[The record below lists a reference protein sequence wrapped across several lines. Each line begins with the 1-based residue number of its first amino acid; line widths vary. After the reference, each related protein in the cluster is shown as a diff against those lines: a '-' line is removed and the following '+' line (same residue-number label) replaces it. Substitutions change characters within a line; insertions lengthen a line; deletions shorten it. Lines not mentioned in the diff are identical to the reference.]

1 MIKAGIIG
9 ATGYTGFETIQLLE
23 RHPSVEIAFI
33 TARRDAGKQVSDL
46 YPTPLDLTYQLVD
59 EVDLG
64 SVDVVFLALPHAA
77 SAEMGIKALAAGTR
91 VVDLSADFRLKDVET
106 YETWYNHTHPAPN
119 LLSEAVY
126 GLTEWA
132 RDDLRDAR
140 LVATPGC
147 YPTSVLLALAPLLKV
162 GLLEGATV
170 IADSKSGISGA
181 GRKAKIGSL
190 YTEVSENFKPYAI
203 GYSHRH
209 AVEIEQEMGTLS
221 SAGKAPRGIVFT
233 PHLLPV
239 KRGILS
245 TIYAPLPSG
254 WSGTQLHALFNE
266 TYAAEPFIWLL
277 PLGQTASLSH
287 SVHTNRCTISLHAV
301 PEREQLIIVSTIDNL
316 IKGAA
321 GQGVQNMNVMFGLQ
335 ETLGL
340 VR

>member
-9 ATGYTGFETIQLLE
+9 ATGYTGFEAIQLLD

-33 TARRDAGKQVSDL
+33 TGRRDAGKQVSEL
-46 YPTPLDLTYQLVD
+46 YATPLDLTYQPVD
-59 EVDLG
+59 EVDLA
-64 SVDVVFLALPHAA
+64 SVDVLFLALPHAA
-77 SAEMGIKALAAGTR
+77 AAEMGVKGLAAGTR

-106 YETWYNHTHPAPN
+106 YQTWYKHTHPAPN

-132 RDDLRDAR
+132 RDELRDAR

-147 YPTSVLLALAPLLKV
+147 YPTSILLALAPLLKM
-162 GLLEGATV
+162 GLLDGATV
-170 IADSKSGISGA
+170 IADSKSGVSGA

-209 AVEIEQEMGTLS
+209 AVEIEQEMGALS
-221 SAGKAPRGIVFT
+221 LAGKAPRGLVFT

-254 WSGTQLHALFNE
+254 WTDSQLHALFSE
-266 TYAAEPFIWLL
+266 RYAAEPFIWLL

-287 SVHTNRCTISLHAV
+287 SVQTNRCTISLHAV

-321 GQGVQNMNVMFGLQ
+321 GQAVQNMNVMFGIE

-340 VR
+340 M